1 MDVTDR
7 RPSKASVLLHGVPGH
22 PLHPPL
28 TDATIGMFVL
38 AAGLAVLGA
47 LGVVQEAAGKAC
59 WLALV
64 GGLIVA
70 VPTAATGFADWV
82 RLEWGSARWQ
92 TATRHLTAMVT
103 AVVLF
108 ALAAWLQH
116 AGYQRGDVTGGGLV
130 FSVLG
135 FIALTAGGWLGGAIV
150 FVHGVRV
157 LAPEDPRESDLSG
170 NRGDVDAVPTSATT
184 TSGR

>member
-1 MDVTDR
+1 MDTPDS
-7 RPSKASVLLHGVPGH
+7 RPSKAAVVLHGLPGH

-28 TDATIGMFVL
+28 TDATIGMFLL

-47 LGVVQEAAGKAC
+47 IGAIEDAAGKAC

-70 VPTAATGFADWV
+70 VPTAATGFADWL
-82 RLEWGSARWQ
+82 RLEWGGWRWRPATLHLSAM
-92 TATRHLTAMVT
+92 LT

-108 ALAAWLQH
+108 AVAAWLQH
-116 AGYQRGDVTGGGLV
+116 AGYERGDVTTGGLV
-130 FSVLG
+130 FALAGLV
-135 FIALTAGGWLGGAIV
+135 ALTIGGWLGGAVV

-157 LAPEDPRESDLSG
+157 LAAEEGSR
-170 NRGDVDAVPTSATT
+170 ATAST
-184 TSGR
+184 

>member
-1 MDVTDR
+1 MTPTNR
-7 RPSKASVLLHGVPGH
+7 APSRATVLLHGLPGH

-38 AAGLAVLGA
+38 ATALAVLGA
-47 LGVVQEAAGKAC
+47 AGAFGEAAGKAC
-59 WLALV
+59 WLALM

-82 RLEWGSARWQ
+82 RLDWGSARWR
-92 TATRHLTAMVT
+92 TATLHLTAMVC
-103 AVVLF
+103 AVALF
-108 ALAAWLQH
+108 AVAAWLQH
-116 AGYQRGDVTGGGLV
+116 SGYERGEVTTGGLV
-130 FSVLG
+130 FSVTG

-157 LAPEDPRESDLSG
+157 LAAEEPADPDQPPP
-170 NRGDVDAVPTSATT
+170 RG
-184 TSGR
+184 RQ